1 MITLNEKQ
9 IYAVLHKQLN
19 RNFPVQSME
28 LNYHIEADS
37 RLINTEGEVEL
48 SNKHYWVKVMDCV
61 YPTHSRPILMSE
73 VIYFLRQE
81 YMDSTIRVFMKQDAD
96 GEVYATAE
104 ISFQDHVAL
113 EAEQLKA
120 MIDLALVVKDKQW
133 FEELTAAYLNMT
145 RPLPSSVSSS
155 L

>member
-19 RNFPVQSME
+19 RNFPVQTME
-28 LNYHIEADS
+28 LQYHIEADS
-37 RLINTEGEVEL
+37 RLVNHEGEVEL
-48 SNKHYWVKVMDCV
+48 TNKHYWVKVMDCV

-81 YMDSTIRVFMKQDAD
+81 YMDSTIRVFMKQETD
-96 GEVYATAE
+96 GSILATAE
-104 ISFQDHVAL
+104 ISFQDHVTL

-120 MIDLALVVKDKQW
+120 LIDLALVIKDREW
-133 FEELTAAYLNMT
+133 FDELTQMYLTMT
-145 RPLPSSVSSS
+145 RPLPSS

>member
-1 MITLNEKQ
+1 MIKLNEKQ

-19 RNFPVQSME
+19 RNFPVQTME
-28 LNYHIEADS
+28 LQYHIEADS
-37 RLINTEGEVEL
+37 RLVNNEGEVEL
-48 SNKHYWVKVMDCV
+48 TNKHYWVKVMDCV

-81 YMDSTIRVFMKQDAD
+81 YMDSTIRVFMKQDVD
-96 GEVYATAE
+96 GTVSATAE
-104 ISFQDHVAL
+104 ISFQDHVTL

-120 MIDLALVVKDKQW
+120 LIDLALVIKDKEW
-133 FEELTAAYLNMT
+133 FDELTQMYLNMT
-145 RPLPSSVSSS
+145 RPLPSS